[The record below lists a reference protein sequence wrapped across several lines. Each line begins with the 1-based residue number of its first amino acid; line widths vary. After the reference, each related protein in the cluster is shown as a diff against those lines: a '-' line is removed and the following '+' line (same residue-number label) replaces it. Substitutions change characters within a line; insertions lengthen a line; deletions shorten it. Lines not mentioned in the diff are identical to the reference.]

1 MQYMP
6 TAVSALPFVTLPMTG
21 IEKEK
26 KTLPGQRGR
35 KKKKK

>member
-21 IEKEK
+21 IKKEK
-26 KTLPGQRGR
+26 KTFTWSKR
-35 KKKKK
+35 KKKKKK